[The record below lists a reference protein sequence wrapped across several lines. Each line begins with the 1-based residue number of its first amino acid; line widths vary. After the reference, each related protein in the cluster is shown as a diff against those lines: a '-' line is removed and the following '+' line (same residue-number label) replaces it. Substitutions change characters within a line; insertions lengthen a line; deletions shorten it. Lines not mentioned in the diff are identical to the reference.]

1 MDVFVTGAS
10 GWIGFATVQEL
21 VAAGHRVTGLARSDA
36 SAERLRGVGV
46 EPLQGDLDDL
56 DSIRR
61 GAEQAEAVIHLAN
74 KHDWSDPANSNRAE
88 RAAVDTIGQT
98 LLGSDR
104 PFLFASGVAFKPG
117 QAVTEEDRNP
127 ASGPEAPRGGS
138 EALAMDYAERG
149 VHSVSLRFAPT
160 VHGPRDHGFIALITA
175 AARRTGVSA
184 YVGDGANAWSAVHR
198 LDAAKLVAL
207 ALESAPTGSTVH
219 LVAEE
224 AVPAKDIAEAIGGV
238 LDLPVT
244 SVDPDRAVEHFG
256 FIGAFFAMDLRASS
270 AATRERFA
278 WTPTQPTLLEDIA
291 AGAYVG

>member
-21 VAAGHRVTGLARSDA
+21 VAAGHRVTGLVRSDA
-36 SAERLRGVGV
+36 SAERLRGIGV
-46 EPLQGDLDDL
+46 EPLHGDLDDL
-56 DSIRR
+56 DSLRR
-61 GAEQAEAVIHLAN
+61 GAEQADAVIHLAN

-88 RAAVDTIGQT
+88 RAAVDIIGQT

-104 PFLFASGVAFKPG
+104 PFLFASGVAFQPG
-117 QAVTEEDRNP
+117 RVVTEQDRNP
-127 ASGPEAPRGGS
+127 ASGPDAPRGGS
-138 EALAMDYAERG
+138 EPLAMDYAERG
-149 VHSVSLRFAPT
+149 VRSVSLRFAPT

-198 LDAAKLVAL
+198 LDAAQLVTL
-207 ALESAPTGSTVH
+207 ALESAAAGSTVH

-238 LDLPVT
+238 LDLPVA
-244 SVDPDRAVEHFG
+244 SVEPDQAVEHFG
-256 FIGAFFAMDLRASS
+256 FIGAFFALDLRASS
-270 AATRERFA
+270 ASTRERFA